1 MRAAGLAGNCAL
13 AAAALALA
21 ALVHAAISG
30 AAETL
35 PGPVRARVLEV
46 IDGDTIAV
54 QARIWL
60 GQDVD
65 IQVRLSGIDAP
76 ELKGRCAEERR
87 AAEQARETLARLVAP
102 GEVILSEIRY
112 DKYGGRVLARVAALD
127 GTDLASALVAR
138 HLARPY
144 DGRARTGWCG

>member
-1 MRAAGLAGNCAL
+1 MFVSAPAAKIAL

-35 PGPVRARVLEV
+35 PGPVRARVLGV

-65 IQVRLSGIDAP
+65 IHVRLTGIDAP
-76 ELKGRCAEERR
+76 ELKGKCAQERR
-87 AAEQARETLARLVAP
+87 AAEEARATLAKLVSP

-112 DKYGGRVLARVAALD
+112 DKYGGRVLARVAAPD
-127 GTDLASALVAR
+127 GTDLAQALMAR

-144 DGRARTGWCG
+144 DGRARAGWCG